1 MSDRICPLTHKE
13 DRDYP
18 TTSTLTVCRWH
29 ATRTERAVAELP
41 ALYAALERR
50 LVSSGAGQLSG
61 LPTGSQIP
69 GLNLNHRV
77 VQCRTDMRN
86 NLSTWTRVAVEERRM
101 RVPADEMTAMAA
113 FVVAQIDWYLS
124 QPWAKQFV
132 NDTLDDWTLARALND
147 PNPVRM
153 IEVGPCPEPDCDG
166 QLTARIRP
174 ADSLLPHSVE
184 CDQSPT
190 DDDGEPLHYWSAD
203 KWLTLGRKI
212 TRMESA

>member
-1 MSDRICPLTHKE
+1 MSLCPLTHRNDE
-13 DRDYP
+13 EREALA
-18 TTSTLTVCRWH
+18 SLNVCRWH
-29 ATRTERAVAELP
+29 ASRTERALEQIP
-41 ALYAALERR
+41 ALYSALERR
-50 LVSSGAGQLSG
+50 LVSSGASNLSG
-61 LPTGSQIP
+61 LPSGSTDP
-69 GLNLNHRV
+69 GINLNHRV

-86 NLSTWTRVAVEERRM
+86 NLTTWARVAVEERNM
-101 RVPADEMTAMAA
+101 TTPPDSMPAIAA
-113 FVVAQIDWYLS
+113 FVLAQMDWYLS
-124 QPWAKQFV
+124 RSWAKQFV
-132 NDTLDDWTLARALND
+132 NDTVDDWMLARALND

-184 CDQSPT
+184 CDQSPR

-212 TRMESA
+212 TRMETA